1 MLETAIALVL
11 AHVLADFAL
20 QTDGMVR
27 NKRKPQVLL
36 AHIAIVAAAS
46 WAALGF
52 APAWTLLALIA
63 VSHLAID
70 AMKLNWGNDG
80 FRAFALDQAAH
91 LGFIGI
97 GTALFPGA
105 YASGLWAAPAIAP
118 LPGID
123 RLPEAMALVAGLV
136 ATVWAGGYA
145 VAALMTNV
153 QMPAKPESLPRGG
166 RLIGQLERLLI
177 LILVLAGEAGGIG
190 FLIAAKSILRF
201 NELAGEA
208 DRHVSEYVIIGTLA
222 SFAWALATG
231 YATLA
236 ALNALAS

>member
-1 MLETAIALVL
+1 MLDTAVALVF

-36 AHIAIVAAAS
+36 AHVAIVAAVS

-52 APAWTLLALIA
+52 APAWALIA
-63 VSHLAID
+63 LITVSHLAID
-70 AMKLNWGNDG
+70 TLKLSWGNEG

-91 LGFIGI
+91 LGAIAIGV
-97 GTALFPGA
+97 ALFPAA
-105 YASGLWAAPAIAP
+105 YAAGIWAAPTFAP
-118 LPGID
+118 LPGVA
-123 RLPEAMALVAGLV
+123 RLPETMVLVAGLV

-145 VAALMTNV
+145 VGALMTNV
-153 QMPAKPESLPRGG
+153 QKPANPESLPSGG
-166 RLIGQLERLLI
+166 RLIGKLERLLI

-231 YATLA
+231 YATLVA
-236 ALNALAS
+236 FQALAP

>member
-1 MLETAIALVL
+1 MFETATALVF
-11 AHVLADFAL
+11 AHMLADFAL

-27 NKRKPQVLL
+27 SKRKPQVLL
-36 AHIAIVAAAS
+36 THVTIVAAVS

-52 APAWTLLALIA
+52 APAWPLLALIA
-63 VSHLAID
+63 LSHLAID
-70 AMKLNWGNDG
+70 AIKLNWGNEG

-91 LGFIGI
+91 LAAIAL
-97 GTALFPGA
+97 GTVLFPGA
-105 YASGLWAAPAIAP
+105 YAAGLWAAPATAP
-118 LPGID
+118 LPGIAQ
-123 RLPEAMALVAGLV
+123 LPQAMALVAGLV

-145 VAALMTNV
+145 VGALMTNV
-153 QMPAKPESLPRGG
+153 QMPEKPESLPRGG
-166 RLIGQLERLLI
+166 RLIGKLERLLI

-236 ALNALAS
+236 AFHALAP

>member
-1 MLETAIALVL
+1 MFETATALVF
-11 AHVLADFAL
+11 AHMLADFAL

-27 NKRKPQVLL
+27 DKRKPLILL
-36 AHIAIVAAAS
+36 THIVIVAAVS

-52 APAWTLLALIA
+52 APAWPLLALIA

-70 AMKLNWGNDG
+70 AIKLKWGDEG

-91 LGFIGI
+91 LAAIALA
-97 GTALFPGA
+97 TALFPGA
-105 YASGLWAAPAIAP
+105 YATGLWAAPAIAP
-118 LPGID
+118 LPGIAH
-123 RLPEAMALVAGLV
+123 LPEAMALVAGLV
-136 ATVWAGGYA
+136 ATVWAGSYA
-145 VAALMTNV
+145 VGALMTNV
-153 QMPAKPESLPRGG
+153 QMPEKPESLPRGG
-166 RLIGQLERLLI
+166 RLIGKLERLLI
-177 LILVLAGEAGGIG
+177 LILVLAGEAGAIG

-236 ALNALAS
+236 AFHALAP

>member
-1 MLETAIALVL
+1 MLETAVALVF
-11 AHVLADFAL
+11 AHMLADFAL

-36 AHIAIVAAAS
+36 AHIAIVATVS

-52 APAWTLLALIA
+52 APVWTLLALIA

-80 FRAFALDQAAH
+80 FRDFALDQAAH
-91 LGFIGI
+91 LAAIAIGVI
-97 GTALFPGA
+97 LFPGA
-105 YASGLWAAPAIAP
+105 YAAGLWAAPAVAT

-123 RLPEAMALVAGLV
+123 RLPEAMVLVAGLV

-145 VAALMTNV
+145 VGALMTNV
-153 QMPAKPESLPRGG
+153 QMPAKPESLPSGG
-166 RLIGQLERLLI
+166 RLIGKLERLLI
-177 LILVLAGEAGGIG
+177 LILVLVGEAGAIG

-236 ALNALAS
+236 GFHALAP